1 MNNLLL
7 QPNSSYFVFL
17 SHILR
22 PHNSANC
29 SKQQKNLDLSVK
41 IIWLFSNANVLTA
54 VLDWQGCQIFLVAM

>member
-7 QPNSSYFVFL
+7 QANSSYFVFL

-41 IIWLFSNANVLTA
+41 NYLTLFKCKCTYSTSRLARV
-54 VLDWQGCQIFLVAM
+54 

>member
-7 QPNSSYFVFL
+7 QQNSSYFVFL

-22 PHNSANC
+22 PHNSENC